1 MSRKQVFKPYN
12 QNQIPLIP
20 MDIDARIP
28 KKHLVRVV
36 NSAIDQ
42 MNHSVLFEQY
52 EGGGTSA
59 YHPVM
64 LLKVIVYAYATKIYS
79 CRNIAKQT
87 RENIHFI
94 WLTGDIQLD
103 FMTINRFRTN
113 RLKNIISKVFAKVVE
128 LLHEQGYIKLETYFL
143 DGTKIESCASKY
155 SWVWGKNTAR
165 YKSRL
170 SGKVKE
176 LMEHIDLVNKDEDEF
191 YEGKD
196 LPELGD
202 EKEIDSSAIK
212 EAVAQIDQKL
222 AQMPKNKQLKKVKKF
237 LEKDALPRMEKYEQ
251 QELVLKERRSYSK
264 TDPDATFM
272 RMKEDHMKNG
282 QLKPGY
288 NVQIGTENQF
298 VTGYSIHQNPGDTTT
313 LKEHLETTKDMR
325 NGISPK
331 ILVADAGYG
340 SEENY
345 EYLINKQIIPYV
357 KYNTFHKEA
366 TKKWLED
373 PSKVQNF
380 FYHEDVDK
388 FYCPMGTRLDFRYAK
403 KAKSKNGYESE
414 IRVYEADNC
423 TDCEHRRK
431 CIKSSKQDA
440 TRRIYVNMRLNE
452 LKEYVKELLVSKEGQ
467 EMRSKRPIEVESVF
481 GNIKGNFGVRRF
493 SLRGLKKVAL
503 EWALHCIG
511 HNMRKLAVQL

>member
-1 MSRKQVFKPYN
+1 MSKKQVFKPYN

-42 MNHSVLFEQY
+42 MNHSILFEQY
-52 EGGGTSA
+52 QGGGTSA

-103 FMTINRFRTN
+103 FMTINRFRSD
-113 RLKNIISKVFAKVVE
+113 RLKNIITKVFAKVVE
-128 LLHEQGYIKLETYFL
+128 LLHKEGYIKLETYFL

-170 SGKVKE
+170 SAKVKE
-176 LMEHIDLVNKDEDEF
+176 LMEHIDLVNKSEDEL

-202 EKEIDSSAIK
+202 EKEIDSNAIK
-212 EAVAQIDQKL
+212 EAVEEIDQKL
-222 AQMPKNKQLKKVKKF
+222 AQMPKNKQLKKAKRF
-237 LEKDALPRMEKYEQ
+237 LEKEALPRMKKYEQ
-251 QELVLKERRSYSK
+251 QELLLQERRSYSK
-264 TDPDATFM
+264 TDTDATFM

-298 VTGYSIHQNPGDTTT
+298 VTGYSIHQTAGDTTT
-313 LKEHLETTKDMR
+313 LKEHLEIVEEMH
-325 NGISPK
+325 NGQTPK
-331 ILVADAGYG
+331 IIVADAGYG

-345 EYLINKQIIPYV
+345 EYLLNKQIVPYV

-380 FYHEDVDK
+380 LYHEDTDN
-388 FYCPMGTRLDFRYAK
+388 FYCPMGSRFDFEYSEQ
-403 KAKSKNGYESE
+403 AKSKNGYVRE
-414 IRVYEADNC
+414 IRVYKSVNC
-423 TDCEHRRK
+423 DGCEHREK
-431 CIKSSKQDA
+431 CVKSSKANA
-440 TRRIYVNMRLNE
+440 TRKIYINKRLNE
-452 LKEYVKELLVSKEGQ
+452 LKEHVRDLLTSETGLK
-467 EMRSKRPIEVESVF
+467 MRSKRPIEVESVF
-481 GNIKGNFGVRRF
+481 GDIKGNFGVRRF
-493 SLRGLKKVAL
+493 SLKGLKKVAI